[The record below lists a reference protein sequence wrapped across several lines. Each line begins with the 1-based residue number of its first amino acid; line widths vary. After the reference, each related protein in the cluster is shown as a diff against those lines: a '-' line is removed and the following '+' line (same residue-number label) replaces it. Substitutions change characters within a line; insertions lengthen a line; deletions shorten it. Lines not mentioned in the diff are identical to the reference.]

1 MKTKFISLKDFTLS
15 FERLVPSCTCHIEG
29 TIKLSTTYL
38 CFIPLQPLS
47 KNHFDCIPPASNL
60 RSAAEPAAS
69 FQEPFLCSNCR
80 CSLSPKTKKDKPR
93 QDTENQESVETFY
106 LLLLAAA
113 TRILD
118 AIWSPLHLLC
128 AL

>member
-1 MKTKFISLKDFTLS
+1 
-15 FERLVPSCTCHIEG
+15 
-29 TIKLSTTYL
+29 
-38 CFIPLQPLS
+38 
-47 KNHFDCIPPASNL
+47 
-60 RSAAEPAAS
+60 
-69 FQEPFLCSNCR
+69 
-80 CSLSPKTKKDKPR
+80 
-93 QDTENQESVETFY
+93 VETFY